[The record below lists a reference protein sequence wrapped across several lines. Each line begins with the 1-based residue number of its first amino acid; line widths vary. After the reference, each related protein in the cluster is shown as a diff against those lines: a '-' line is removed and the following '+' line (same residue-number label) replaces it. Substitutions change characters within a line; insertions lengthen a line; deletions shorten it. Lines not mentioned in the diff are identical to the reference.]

1 MAATMK
7 NSDTDTQVTYQDQQ
21 KINKFARNNA
31 RLQDLRD
38 EEENK
43 KKELQNLEDAADEI
57 LMLEDGDDSIPYPL
71 FIRSFSIGEV
81 FVSLNAE
88 STGEMLE
95 KAKLRVQE
103 EMKEIDS
110 QCEVHKQI
118 LQDLKVEL
126 YAKFG
131 NNINL
136 EADDDS

>member
-57 LMLEDGDDSIPYPL
+57 LMLEDGDDSIPYQ
-71 FIRSFSIGEV
+71 IGEV

>member
-38 EEENK
+38 EQENK
-43 KKELQNLEDAADEI
+43 KKELQNLEDAADEL
-57 LMLEDGDDSIPYPL
+57 LMLEDESDAIPYQ
-71 FIRSFSIGEV
+71 IGEV
-81 FVSLNAE
+81 FVSLN
-88 STGEMLE
+88 TDTTNEMLE
-95 KAKLRVQE
+95 KAKERVQE
-103 EMKEIDS
+103 EIKGLDA

>member
-7 NSDTDTQVTYQDQQ
+7 NADTDTQVTYQDQQ

-38 EEENK
+38 EQENK

-57 LMLEDGDDSIPYPL
+57 LMLEDEDGAIPYQ
-71 FIRSFSIGEV
+71 IGEV
-81 FVSLNAE
+81 FVSLNSE
-88 STGEMLE
+88 TTGEMLE
-95 KAKLRVQE
+95 KAKERVQE
-103 EMKEIDS
+103 EMKDLDS

>member
-7 NSDTDTQVTYQDQQ
+7 NADADTQVTYQDQQ

-38 EEENK
+38 EQDNK

-57 LMLEDGDDSIPYPL
+57 LMLEDGDDAIPYQ
-71 FIRSFSIGEV
+71 IGEV

-88 STGEMLE
+88 TTAEMLE
-95 KAKLRVQE
+95 KGKERVQE
-103 EMKEIDS
+103 EMKDIDAQS
-110 QCEVHKQI
+110 EVHKQI